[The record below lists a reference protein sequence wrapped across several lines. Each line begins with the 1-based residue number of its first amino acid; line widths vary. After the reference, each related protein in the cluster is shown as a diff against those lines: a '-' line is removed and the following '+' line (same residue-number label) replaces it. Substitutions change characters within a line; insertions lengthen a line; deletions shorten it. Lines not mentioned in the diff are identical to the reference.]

1 MKKANLSS
9 LQLYRCFACGY
20 CKFTSDF
27 VDYNCPSYKRFRFE
41 TYFTGGRLW
50 LMYAWLNGEISWS
63 ENLANI
69 IYTCTTCKNCVEH
82 CPMGFNQDIVNWITS
97 VRGEV
102 IERGLAPPNIR
113 DFLENIRKH
122 GNPWGK
128 PKDGREA
135 WTKNV
140 SVRKFKPAD
149 DYLLYVGCLASYDNR
164 AQEIAKSLVEILN
177 DTDISFGI
185 LGNEENCDG
194 NEVFMLGEK
203 GLYQLLAEQN
213 IKKFKELNVKRIIT
227 LSPHSYNIMRNEY
240 PKLGGTF
247 EVLHYTQLLHD
258 LIKSGKIK
266 LSKTEVKVTYHDPCF
281 LGRYNWIYETPRE
294 ILRSIPGLEL
304 LEMRRNRGN
313 SFCCGGGSGNFI
325 MDLLGGSEDSPNR
338 VRVREAYETGAK
350 VLAVACPGCMVMF
363 ESALK
368 DEEMEEKLVVR
379 DISEIIRDSC
389 RK

>member
-1 MKKANLSS
+1 
-9 LQLYRCFACGY
+9 
-20 CKFTSDF
+20 
-27 VDYNCPSYKRFRFE
+27 
-41 TYFTGGRLW
+41 
-50 LMYAWLNGEISWS
+50 
-63 ENLANI
+63 
-69 IYTCTTCKNCVEH
+69 
-82 CPMGFNQDIVNWITS
+82 

-113 DFLENIRKH
+113 DFLENIRKY

-128 PKDGREA
+128 SKGEREA

-140 SVRKFKPAD
+140 SVRKFKPTD